1 MLNDIDLST
10 IYSPG
15 AREVLYQRAVGEIMM
30 NAGRAAQEEEIA
42 RLAGHSAIE
51 ILEKIRSILN
61 DESLND
67 RDCFLK
73 IDSIVSVFHANAID
87 TDRHIE
93 CD

>member
-1 MLNDIDLST
+1 MYGGAYAEYDRFCVHDTLYRQALGELMLK
-10 IYSPG
+10 
-15 AREVLYQRAVGEIMM
+15 
-30 NAGRAAQEEEIA
+30 AGRAAQEEEIA

-51 ILEKIRSILN
+51 ILEKIRNILN

>member
-1 MLNDIDLST
+1 MYGERYAEYDRFCVHDTLYRQALGELMLK
-10 IYSPG
+10 
-15 AREVLYQRAVGEIMM
+15 
-30 NAGRAAQEEEIA
+30 AGRGAQEEEIA

-73 IDSIVSVFHANAID
+73 IDSIVSVFHANAIA

>member
-1 MLNDIDLST
+1 M
-10 IYSPG
+10 YGG
-15 AREVLYQRAVGEIMM
+15 AYAEYDRFCVHDTLYQQALGELMLK
-30 NAGRAAQEEEIA
+30 AGRAAQEEEIA

-51 ILEKIRSILN
+51 ILEKIRNILN

-73 IDSIVSVFHANAID
+73 IDSIVSMFHANAIN

-93 CD
+93 YD